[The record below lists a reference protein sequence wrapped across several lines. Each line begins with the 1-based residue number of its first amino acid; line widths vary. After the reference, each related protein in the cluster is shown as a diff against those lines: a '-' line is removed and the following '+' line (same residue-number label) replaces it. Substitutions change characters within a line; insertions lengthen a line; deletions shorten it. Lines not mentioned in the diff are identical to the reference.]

1 MDWIILVFKIGA
13 KIQSN
18 KTFFLFG
25 LLYFWFVFSV
35 YTELDQF
42 KYSFW
47 LSLTFLSYL
56 VVPFYSVF
64 ILLKQRLHSY
74 TVTYSLYTCLILVY
88 NDLCLN
94 SSEVRLHSFTIMWF
108 QRQRRNIGTL
118 IRITRIIMIWCMKWM
133 LPFVCLPDEMLSLNR
148 QHLHIKC
155 N

>member
-56 VVPFYSVF
+56 VVSFYSVF

-88 NDLCLN
+88 NDFCFN

-118 IRITRIIMIWCMKWM
+118 IRITRIIMI
-133 LPFVCLPDEMLSLNR
+133 
-148 QHLHIKC
+148 
-155 N
+155 